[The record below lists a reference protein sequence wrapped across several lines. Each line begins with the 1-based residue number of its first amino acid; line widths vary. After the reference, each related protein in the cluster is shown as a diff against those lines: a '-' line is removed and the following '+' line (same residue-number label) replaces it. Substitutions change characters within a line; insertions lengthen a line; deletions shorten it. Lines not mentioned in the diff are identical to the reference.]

1 MYNTFA
7 LYDKNS
13 TMSALRGRCN
23 GRRKNRDKKTA
34 IQYTAHLSDTYHLRN
49 AITYVSKLINRCYKR
64 IHEIRTIL
72 LC

>member
-1 MYNTFA
+1 MYNTLA

-23 GRRKNRDKKTA
+23 GRRKNRRKKKRHPTTA
-34 IQYTAHLSDTYHLRN
+34 NLSDTYHLRN